1 MAEEIGDG
9 TGLRYGVA
17 ESVVG
22 IGGNGFAGG
31 IEVAGNI
38 SVVVVERDVDGII
51 DCKIQQP
58 APPVPCRSPEIRLS
72 SMSYEGVV
80 SRRGAAPQRLKI
92 KVYCV

>member
-58 APPVPCRSPEIRLS
+58 AAASTLQIARDPV
-72 SMSYEGVV
+72 VV
-80 SRRGAAPQRLKI
+80 D
-92 KVYCV
+92 VV